1 MITEKEEIIQE
12 IKKLKKSIKDRNK
25 KVDKLIHEIECMTL
39 AFIEHY
45 SLNRQMIHTKSV
57 KMRTDAEHKERLSKT
72 IKE

>member
-1 MITEKEEIIQE
+1 MRIQQKLDILEKKIEEKNDKI
-12 IKKLKKSIKDRNK
+12 DRLTK
-25 KVDKLIHEIECMTL
+25 EVECLTL